1 MKVLVFY
8 GEDEFSLREELAGIK
23 SEIDSDSLLAGN
35 VVALDGRALKP
46 GELLS
51 VCATMPFLG
60 GRRLVIVEGL
70 LRRFESGR
78 SGGRRREEGGSREG
92 TGPWKGLPAA
102 LTELPD
108 STTLVLIDG
117 ELGTGNSLLR
127 LLAPVA
133 ETRQFPSLRQRAV
146 PDWIRTRAAKLGLD
160 VAPRAIS
167 LLAELV
173 GNDLRALSQELEK
186 LGVYAQGRRIE
197 EEDVKALVS
206 SAREASILA
215 MVDAVVEGRTNAAYR
230 LLEELRDEGFSSM
243 RLLSMITRQYRHLVL
258 AKELMLARLSPAE
271 IGQRLEIRSS
281 FALGKVMEQS
291 QRYSMP
297 QLEAAFVRL
306 LEADASIKRGVYD
319 EDAAI
324 EMLLEDLAAL
334 SGRAVRAG

>member
-8 GEDEFSLREELAGIK
+8 GEDQFSLAEDLAAIK
-23 SEIDSDSLLAGN
+23 SEMDSDGILAGN
-35 VVALDGRALKP
+35 VVAIDGRALKP

-60 GRRLVIVEGL
+60 GRRLVVVEGL
-70 LRRFESGR
+70 LRRFESAR
-78 SGGRRREEGGSREG
+78 SGKRRDDGGSREG

-102 LTELPD
+102 LAELPD
-108 STTLVLIDG
+108 STTLVFVDG
-117 ELGTGNSLLR
+117 ELGAGNALLR

-133 ETRQFPSLRQRAV
+133 EAREFPSLRQRAV

-173 GNDLRALSQELEK
+173 GNDLRTLSQELEK
-186 LGVYAQGRRIE
+186 LGVYAQGRKIE

-215 MVDAVVEGRTNAAYR
+215 MVDAVVEGRTNVAYR
-230 LLEELRDEGFSSM
+230 LLEDLRDEGFSSM

-258 AKELMLARLSPAE
+258 AKELMLARLSPVE
-271 IGQRLEIRSS
+271 ISQRLEIRSS

-306 LEADASIKRGVYD
+306 LDADASIKRGVYD

-334 SGRAVRAG
+334 SGRAARAG